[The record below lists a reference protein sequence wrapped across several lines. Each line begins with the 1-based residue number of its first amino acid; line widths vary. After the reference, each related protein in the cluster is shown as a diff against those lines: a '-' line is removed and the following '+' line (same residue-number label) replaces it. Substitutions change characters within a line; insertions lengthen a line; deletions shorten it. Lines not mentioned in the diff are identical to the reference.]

1 MPLGTFIISF
11 DCEGKWGMADRITP
25 HHDRF
30 LNEANIERAYAKI
43 VDLLARH
50 DVPATFAFVMAF
62 TLSATEFSRYSDR
75 LYDVQFQG
83 SNWFRY
89 FRTQITAGNSD
100 GWFAPRAI
108 DIVRSRPEHEIA
120 CHGFSHLPIGDS
132 TVHRFEA
139 VHEIQSAEAVARE
152 KGLTLKTFIFPRNLI
167 GHTDLLAAAGY
178 IGYRGRLVHSSGTA
192 ARKLSALAE
201 WNVLARAQPH
211 GLQDN
216 GLQVIPPGNFMNWRR
231 GARKLVPP
239 PVTSLRWYNILKDA
253 VRRGMVAHI
262 WLHPHNIIDGPE
274 TFDVLCGIVSMAA
287 QLRDVGELRILT
299 QREYCTEAVNRPAPT

>member
-1 MPLGTFIISF
+1 MALGTFIISF

-30 LNEANIERAYAKI
+30 LTEANIERAYERI

-50 DVPATFAFVMAF
+50 EVPATFAFVMAF

-75 LYDVQFQG
+75 LYDVSFHG
-83 SNWFRY
+83 SSWLRCFRS
-89 FRTQITAGNSD
+89 QIATGRSD

-108 DIVRSRPEHEIA
+108 DIVRSCSGHEIA

-132 TVHRFEA
+132 TVCRLEA
-139 VHEIQSAEAVARE
+139 AHEIQSADAIARE
-152 KGLTLKTFIFPRNLI
+152 KGLNLKTFVFPRNLI

-178 IGYRGRLVHSSGTA
+178 IGYRGRLVRSTGTA
-192 ARKLSALAE
+192 VGKLSALAE

-211 GLQDN
+211 GVQDN
-216 GLQVIPPGNFMNWRR
+216 GLQVIPPGNFLNWRR
-231 GARKLVPP
+231 GARKLVPRG
-239 PVTSLRWYNILKDA
+239 VTSLRWYNILKDA
-253 VRRGMVAHI
+253 VHRGMVAHI

-274 TFDVLCGIVSMAA
+274 TFDVLCQIISMAA

>member
-1 MPLGTFIISF
+1 MVGGTFIISF

-25 HHDRF
+25 HHNQF
-30 LNEANIERAYAKI
+30 LTESNIERAYEKI

-62 TLSATEFSRYSDR
+62 TLSTTEFARYSDR
-75 LYDVQFQG
+75 LHDVQFHG
-83 SNWFRY
+83 SNWLRY
-89 FRTQITAGNSD
+89 FRSQIATGHSD

-132 TVHRFEA
+132 TIGRLEA
-139 VHEIQSAEAVARE
+139 AHEIESAEAVARE
-152 KGLTLKTFIFPRNLI
+152 KGLKLKTFVFPRNLI

-178 IGYRGRLVHSSGTA
+178 IGYRSRLVHSTRTA
-192 ARKLSALAE
+192 AGALSAAAE
-201 WNVLARAQPH
+201 WNVLTRAQLH
-211 GLQDN
+211 GVQHN
-216 GLQVIPPGNFMNWRR
+216 GLQVIPPGNFLNWRR
-231 GARKLVPP
+231 GARKLVPRR
-239 PVTSLRWYNILKDA
+239 VTSLRWYNILKDA
-253 VRRGMVAHI
+253 VHRGIVAHI

-274 TFDVLCGIVSMAA
+274 TFDVLCNIVSMAA
-287 QLRDVGELRILT
+287 QLRNLGKLRIVT